1 MGEELEIET
10 RALVTKEIQLV
21 DENEKPLY
29 SDEDKENLVQLANTV
44 LKPKLVSAFNS
55 LEIQLLRFILLLKR
69 LSLNTR
75 QLSKEYFGL
84 LVSDHLCLIT
94 RVW

>member
-10 RALVTKEIQLV
+10 RALVTKEIQSV

-29 SDEDKENLVQLANTV
+29 SVEEKENLVQLANTV
-44 LKPKLVSAFNS
+44 
-55 LEIQLLRFILLLKR
+55 QLLRFILLPKR

-75 QLSKEYFGL
+75 QLSKDNFDL
-84 LVSDHLCLIT
+84 LVSDHLSYY
-94 RVW
+94 